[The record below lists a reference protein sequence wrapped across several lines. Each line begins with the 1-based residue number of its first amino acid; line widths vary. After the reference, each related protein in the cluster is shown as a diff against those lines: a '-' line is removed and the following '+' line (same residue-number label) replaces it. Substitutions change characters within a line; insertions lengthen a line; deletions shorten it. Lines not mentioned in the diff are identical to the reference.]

1 MIPAFSPWLIIILM
15 FAGAFLIF
23 TRVYRIALIWFIR
36 SRINR
41 SWEYRA
47 ELITIAASVPFA
59 VVYGLTS
66 VELFF
71 FIGSLA
77 SSIPLSFSLLPGL
90 LNFIKD
96 EKVFMVFLLSVM
108 FLAWMVPQT
117 IAGSKIYAYA
127 VDRKARDEVPG
138 Q

>member
-1 MIPAFSPWLIIILM
+1 MIHAISPWLIIILL

-71 FIGSLA
+71 LIGSLA
-77 SSIPLSFSLLPGL
+77 SSSPLSFSLLLGL
-90 LNFIKD
+90 LSFIKD

-117 IAGSKIYAYA
+117 IAGSKIYAYG